1 MQPLAFTTAL
11 ADIRRDEQ
19 IAAATAGSA
28 ARVSDPPSQRPGDV
42 TIRLS
47 RPQDASAL
55 ERLAQLDGRGDAPA
69 GDAVLAVVDGEV
81 VAARGLRGGVASD
94 PFRAGHEILALLDV
108 RARQLAGGRF
118 PRRSRFA
125 SRAQGHA
132 RPVLRVGGAR

>member
-11 ADIRRDEQ
+11 AQIRRDEQ
-19 IAAATAGSA
+19 IAAASAGAA
-28 ARVSDPPSQRPGDV
+28 ARAADPPAQRPGDV

-94 PFRAGHEILALLDV
+94 PFRAGQEILALLDV

-118 PRRSRFA
+118 PRRSRSA
-125 SRAQGHA
+125 SRAPRQA
-132 RPVLRVGGAR
+132 MPVLRVGGAR